1 MRTNKRFSTY
11 LLLIALVWAM
21 VLPPA
26 TGGAIAERLR
36 AAPAPAAEN
45 VATANTTTIILN
57 EVMPKAATGAV
68 EWIELH
74 NTEPFI
80 AEIYLPIIRNDSSN
94 STGAADES
102 VGQLPTPSSLVA
114 GEPVAIGGWQLT
126 SQAGLLYT
134 IPADLPPVPPGGYV
148 LIYLDGQGPAA
159 DQLQFVHGV
168 AKLHTPS
175 GVVNRLDDVADQLA
189 LYTGSTHSPA
199 TIRDFVAWG
208 APPQNADDAIV
219 AGLWSASAYLDF
231 APSGGYVAA
240 EDAALQLQPNEAVGR
255 FPGYDDTW
263 SIYRSDQLTPGAA
276 NPVPN
281 PAFSRPANGDIVDA
295 ANVVLGW
302 SVMPHAVRYH
312 VQIAAAA
319 DFANPI
325 VNTTTEYADYHHNGL
340 LGPGTVYWRVRTETD
355 TGNLGPWSLPLAIE
369 TVDFGVTAAATN
381 AEKTLG
387 ITWQVQHKDTP
398 LLDLSQYNHLSGD
411 GAWDAPHPDTHRV
424 TEHDNHYCQ
433 VAGMSMIASYY
444 GGDIS
449 QERLSYYAIREYPD
463 SQRGLDPDRIC
474 TFPDKC
480 TPDLMDDFWAG
491 RNKGLEALAWSLGY
505 TWNDYSQI
513 EMHAYD
519 PPTTTIAFNDI
530 RTWID
535 ANRPL
540 LVAIPGHIMVVDG
553 YRTGPP
559 QQIHL
564 LDPWTAAQWVA
575 YTSNSIQ
582 RINWIAVYKAP
593 GTAGAPPAPRSDEAS
608 IWTDSDG
615 DGVRDYDEVKRFHT
629 DPFDVDS
636 DGDWVRDKQD
646 ILETVYKLD
655 GTHVY
660 TPTYA
665 DFDNDTLRKELDWD
679 NDGDNTPDGCEDVNV
694 NGGYEPAAGES
705 NNFDSTSHN
714 ACVPRFDIL
723 WPRKTSQAN
732 AGDPTAPDKI
742 LVQVNTAVP
751 INWPQS
757 YTAGDFTVTIG
768 GQSSP
773 VLTVYP
779 SGDTYFLVVSPHTQ
793 GSAGPFDLTV
803 QLAGQSA
810 SETQAVF
817 YLPKSP
823 NDEVVI
829 MDRSGSM
836 FYDGKLA
843 AAQNAGNAFVDMLND
858 GDWVGVTSFATTAS
872 TDYTLH
878 EISGQPIRDAAN
890 TAINNL
896 VATGN
901 TALGQGAQQ
910 GYGLLTTA
918 AHSDHDWTMV
928 LLSDGMENETPK
940 WAAVEAGITDVIMH
954 TVALGDD
961 ANRTLLQSIAG
972 AKDGNFF
979 YVDIDPPTPPP
990 LSAADATATTAVPFL
1005 AETLGNRLADTY
1017 VAIGELSQGWQR
1029 LFEVH
1034 GQAREGKIFDQTVP
1048 VEPGLPGIIF
1058 TLNWDDPVGDLTLRV
1073 LDPKGNPVT
1082 PDMDLRAHTHHQ
1094 LRVLNPMAGNWTA
1107 LIQIEKPT
1115 DEYQLMVSA
1124 STPTTLIAAVGG
1136 DPTQRGVGQ
1145 PVPLY
1150 GILTHQHP
1158 ILDAK
1163 VVAYVVKP
1171 DGSSSLHQLFDDG
1184 NHGDGKANDGL
1195 YAADFTA
1202 TTVAGGY
1209 SVKLAAEGVNNDNEP
1224 FVRYAQ
1230 TAFNVR
1236 HRALYLWE
1244 DDMETALDVARLLE
1258 ANDWLVDRVHLRDV
1272 PALDLRT
1279 YALLIIGPETGHR
1292 GEFHAPDIGGL
1303 LLQYPLPVLGM
1314 GEGGAA
1320 FFEMAD
1326 LRISWGNTW
1335 YSSNHEVFAV
1345 TPGSRYWQL
1354 PYAVELGATAPLA
1367 KLYPEPLP
1375 ELGVYMPEPG
1385 GSIELIARE
1394 VKDQQHYSVIRENRR
1409 ERSFIL
1415 WGYNAGPSM
1424 MTESGQELFVNV
1436 AQSLR

>member
-1 MRTNKRFSTY
+1 
-11 LLLIALVWAM
+11 
-21 VLPPA
+21 
-26 TGGAIAERLR
+26 AE
-36 AAPAPAAEN
+36 
-45 VATANTTTIILN
+45 T
-57 EVMPKAATGAV
+57 
-68 EWIELH
+68 
-74 NTEPFI
+74 
-80 AEIYLPIIRNDSSN
+80 YLPIVNKN
-94 STGAADES
+94 VAAAATVAGSDDL
-102 VGQLPTPSSLVA
+102 LPAEPLIQ
-114 GEPVAIGGWQLT
+114 GEPVAIAGWTLT
-126 SQAGLLYT
+126 DGEGLLYT
-134 IPADLPPVPPGGYV
+134 IPAGLPPVPAGGYV

-159 DQLQFVHGV
+159 DQLEFIRGT
-168 AKLHTPS
+168 AILHTPA
-175 GVVNRLDDVADQLA
+175 GIVDRLADDADQVA
-189 LYTGSTHSPA
+189 LYTSSIHAAA

-208 APPQNADDAIV
+208 GAPPNADDAIA
-219 AGLWSASAYLDF
+219 AGIWSAGAYLDF

-240 EDAALQLQPNEAVGR
+240 GDGALGLQPNESAGR
-255 FPGYDDTW
+255 FPGYTDVW
-263 SIYRSDQLTPGAA
+263 SIYRGDQLSPGAP
-276 NPVPN
+276 NPIPN
-281 PAFSRPANGDIVDA
+281 PAFSRPADGDIIDA
-295 ANVVLGW
+295 ATVVLGW
-302 SVMPHAVRYH
+302 SVLPNAAQYMI
-312 VQIAAAA
+312 QIATDATFSNLVVDAVT
-319 DFANPI
+319 P
-325 VNTTTEYADYHHNGL
+325 YADYHHNGL
-340 LGPGTVYWRVRTETD
+340 LGTGTFYWRVRSEMAS
-355 TGNLGPWSLPLAIE
+355 GNRGPWSAPRAIQ
-369 TVDFGVTAAATN
+369 TIDFGVTAASPS

-398 LLDLSQYNHLSGD
+398 LLDLSQYNNFSGD
-411 GAWDAPHPDTHRV
+411 GAWDAPHPDDHRV

-444 GGDIS
+444 CGDIS

-463 SQRGLDPDRIC
+463 SKRGLDPDRAC
-474 TFPDKC
+474 LFPEC

-505 TWNDYSQI
+505 AWNDLSQI
-513 EMHAYD
+513 DRYAYD
-519 PPTTTIAFNDI
+519 PPTTTIPFGNI

-608 IWTDSDG
+608 SWTDSDG

-751 INWPQS
+751 FNWPQS

-768 GQSSP
+768 GQNSP
-773 VLTVYP
+773 VVTVYP

-793 GSAGPFDLTV
+793 SSGGPFDLTV
-803 QLAGQSA
+803 QLASQSDT
-810 SETQAVF
+810 ETQAVY
-817 YLPKSP
+817 YLPKNP
-823 NDEVVI
+823 QDEVVV

-836 FYDGKLA
+836 AYDGKIDA
-843 AAQNAGNAFVDMLND
+843 AKNAGNAFVDMLND
-858 GDWVGVTSFATTAS
+858 NDWVGVASFATTAS

-878 EISGQPIRDAAN
+878 EITGQPIRNAAN
-890 TAINNL
+890 AAINAL
-896 VATGN
+896 VADGT
-901 TALGQGAQQ
+901 TALGQGTQQ
-910 GYGLLTTA
+910 GYGLLTAA
-918 AHSDHDWTMV
+918 AHTDHDWTMV
-928 LLSDGMENETPK
+928 LLSDGMENEPPY
-940 WAAVEAGITDVIMH
+940 WADVEPSITDVVVH
-954 TVALGDD
+954 TVALGED

-972 AKDGNFF
+972 AKGGNFF
-979 YVDIDPPTPPP
+979 YVDIDPPSPPP
-990 LSAADATATTAVPFL
+990 LDVAALSAPLAVPFL
-1005 AETLGNRLADTY
+1005 DETLANRLADTY

-1029 LFEVH
+1029 LFEAH
-1034 GQAREGKIFDQTVP
+1034 GQARDGKIFDQTVP
-1048 VEPGLPGIIF
+1048 VEKGLAGIIF
-1058 TLNWDDPVGDLTLRV
+1058 TLNWDDPVGDLTLRL

-1094 LRVLNPMAGNWTA
+1094 LRVRNPMAGNWTA

-1124 STPTTLIAAVGG
+1124 DAPTTLIAAVGG

-1150 GILTHQHP
+1150 GILTDQHP
-1158 ILDAK
+1158 ILGAK

-1171 DGSSSLHQLFDDG
+1171 DGSSSLQQLYDDG

-1345 TPGSRYWQL
+1345 VPGSRYWQL

-1394 VKDQQHYSVIRENRR
+1394 VKDQQHYPVIRENRR
-1409 ERSFIL
+1409 ERS
-1415 WGYNAGPSM
+1415 
-1424 MTESGQELFVNV
+1424 
-1436 AQSLR
+1436 